1 MNVDDPAVL
10 PRLFHGG
17 VPGLKPGELITPHH
31 PRVVDGCP
39 ICMQRAA
46 GIEPVVPGLGVV
58 DPVTRHPDRVYV
70 TSDRDYG
77 RFYASRWYRGDLYVV
92 EPVGVIEPSSEDR
105 FPTWMCE
112 AARVR
117 AVYDRCVLLSAGQRR
132 SLLRRWG
139 AADIAAAQ
147 AARAVRSS

>member
-1 MNVDDPAVL
+1 MSVDPAEL

-17 VPGLKPGELITPHH
+17 VPGLRPGDLITPHP
-31 PRVVDGCP
+31 PRVVDGCH
-39 ICMQRAA
+39 ICQQRAA

-92 EPVGVIEPSSEDR
+92 EAVGDVEPSDEDR
-105 FPTWMCE
+105 FPTWMCQ

-117 AVYDRCVLLSAGQRR
+117 SVYDRCVLLTMAQRR
-132 SLLRRWG
+132 SLLRRWT

-147 AARAVRSS
+147 AARAARSS